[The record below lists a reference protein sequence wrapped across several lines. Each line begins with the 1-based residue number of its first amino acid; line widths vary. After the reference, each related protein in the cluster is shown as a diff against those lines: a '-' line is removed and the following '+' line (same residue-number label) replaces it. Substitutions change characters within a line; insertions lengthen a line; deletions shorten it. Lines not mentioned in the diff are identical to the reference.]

1 MLNLTVNSKPII
13 MKRRTPI
20 SAIMTSDVIT
30 LQNNDDLETAERLF
44 KKHNIRHV
52 PVVSG
57 DKIIGMLSYTDLLR
71 ISFVDAI
78 DDDEE
83 TVESIVYNMFTIEQ
97 VMTKNLIQVPSSI
110 TIKEVAEILAKKE
123 FHAIPV
129 VDDDKLV
136 GIVTTTDM
144 IKYLL
149 SQF

>member
-1 MLNLTVNSKPII
+1 

-20 SAIMTSDVIT
+20 STIMTSDVIT

-44 KKHNIRHV
+44 KKYNIRHV

-83 TVESIVYNMFTIEQ
+83 TIESIVYNMFTIEQ
-97 VMTKNLIQVPSSI
+97 VMTKNLIQVPPSI
-110 TIKEVAEILAKKE
+110 TIKEVAEILAEKE

>member
-1 MLNLTVNSKPII
+1 

-20 SAIMTSDVIT
+20 SEIMTSDVIT
-30 LQNNDDLETAERLF
+30 LQYNDNLETAERLF
-44 KKHNIRHV
+44 KKYNIRHV

-71 ISFVDAI
+71 ISFVDAV
-78 DDDEE
+78 DEDE
-83 TVESIVYNMFTIEQ
+83 DTVESIVYNMFTIEQ
-97 VMTKNLIQVPSSI
+97 VMTKNVIQVSSSV
-110 TIKEVAEILAKKE
+110 TIKEVAEVFAKKE

-129 VDDDKLV
+129 VDGDKLV
-136 GIVTTTDM
+136 GIVTTTDL